1 MKLCVSFCFDR
12 PALHPSIRPSVHLSI
27 CPPNQHIRPH
37 RRPVPGRLLRDG
49 LTSEKGMQTRKHK
62 PTPWSSVFKHPLN
75 NTPLLRPAMIDG
87 DICCWVNTTLLKWSG
102 SRSQAAKQY
111 RGPGTEGNALCE
123 DLYSY
128 KGTFQLPPHHHHHRR
143 LLLLLV
149 ASLHWK
155 RHFQTEQPLI
165 SQLCT
170 KQ

>member
-1 MKLCVSFCFDR
+1 MWNLVCPFVWT
-12 PALHPSIRPSVHLSI
+12 LLPSIHPSI
-27 CPPNQHIRPH
+27 CPPNQHVRPH
-37 RRPVPGRLLRDG
+37 RRPVPGRLLRDR

-62 PTPWSSVFKHPLN
+62 PTPRSSAFKHPLN
-75 NTPLLRPAMIDG
+75 NTPLLRPAVIDG
-87 DICCWVNTTLLKWSG
+87 DICCRVNTTLLKWSG

-128 KGTFQLPPHHHHHRR
+128 KGTFQPPPPLRL

-149 ASLHWK
+149 ASSHWK